1 MKNACNVSD
10 FLKYAEIHKKCEAAA
25 KRVFD
30 LTVGDYFRTRE
41 IPDEVEYKGFGVV
54 NDGKDIALEYDE
66 GYDDDLIHREF
77 TFPIEWVSYTD
88 ELVKSEFEVLRK
100 TDDYEWLF
108 PDDE

>member
-1 MKNACNVSD
+1 MNNACNVSD

-30 LTVGDYFRTRE
+30 LTVWDYFHTHD
-41 IPDEVEYKGFGVV
+41 IPDEVEYRGFGVV
-54 NDGKDIALEYDE
+54 EDGKYVVLEYDE
-66 GYDDDLIHREF
+66 GDEDDLKRQVF
-77 TFPIEWVSYTD
+77 AFPIEWVSYTD

-108 PDDE
+108 PDDK